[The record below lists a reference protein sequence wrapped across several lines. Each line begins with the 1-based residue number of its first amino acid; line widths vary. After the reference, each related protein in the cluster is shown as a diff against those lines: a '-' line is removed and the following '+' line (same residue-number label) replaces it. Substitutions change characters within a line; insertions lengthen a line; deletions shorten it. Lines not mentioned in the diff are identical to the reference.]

1 MKTRAVEYR
10 GPGRCEWVKF
20 KKRRL
25 DSRRL
30 APGAMSPPG
39 PDSASWHVRFHAVQM
54 TRHIVDIARALGI
67 ATHDH
72 IIVGKDGHASLKSM
86 KLI

>member
-1 MKTRAVEYR
+1 
-10 GPGRCEWVKF
+10 
-20 KKRRL
+20 
-25 DSRRL
+25 
-30 APGAMSPPG
+30 MSPPG

-72 IIVGKDGHASLKSM
+72 IIVGKDGHASLKAL